1 MKKIILLVFVFAF
14 TVSSFAQDYDPPS
27 SYDLRNVGGIN
38 YVTSVKSQQGGT
50 CWTHGVMSSMEGNL
64 MMTGVWIANGETG
77 EPNLAEY
84 HLDWWNGF
92 NQHNNDDRIPP
103 SGGGLTV
110 HMGGDYLVSSAYL
123 SRFEGAVRDIDGQS
137 YSSPPLRYSPSY
149 HYYYPRH
156 IEWYVVGDNLSNINT
171 IKYKIMSY
179 GVIGTSLCSN
189 GSFMSNYIHYQPPSS
204 QLEPNHAV
212 SIVGWDDNKVTQA
225 PLPGAWLCKNSWGSN
240 WGLSGYF
247 WISYYDKYCCR
258 HPEMGAISFQDVE
271 RKAYD
276 KTYYHDYHGWRDTR
290 TNCTEI
296 FNAFTTT
303 NESFLK
309 SVSFFTAKDSV
320 DFSVKVYDSF
330 TGGQLSGLQCSVG
343 GYIQHKGFHT
353 VDLCSVVHFNNAD
366 DFYLY
371 LYLSEGGQPFD
382 RTSDVPVLL
391 GYSCDVIV
399 VSASNPGE
407 SYYKSGSSWLDLY
420 NVDTT
425 ANFCIK
431 GLFVNDTAAIGT
443 TNSNWNVPQTYSLN
457 QNYPNPFNPV
467 TTISFDVP
475 KTSNVE
481 LVIYDALGREV
492 DRLVDMELA
501 PGSYNK
507 NWNASNFAS
516 GVYYYKIISN
526 DFVDTKKMIL
536 IK

>member
-27 SYDLRNVGGIN
+27 SYDLRNVNGIN

-50 CWTHGVMSSMEGNL
+50 CWTHGVMASMEGNL

-92 NQHNNDDRIPP
+92 NTFNNDDDPG
-103 SGGGLTV
+103 GGGLTV

-123 SRFEGAVRDIDGQS
+123 TRNEGAVRDIDGQS

-149 HYYYPRH
+149 HYYYPRN

-189 GSFMSNYIHYQPPSS
+189 SSFISNYIHYQPPSS
-204 QLEPNHAV
+204 QLDPNHAV

-225 PLPGAWLCKNSWGSN
+225 PLPGAWLCKNSWGSG
-240 WGLSGYF
+240 WGLNGYF
-247 WISYYDKYCCR
+247 WISYYDKYCGH

-309 SVSFFTAKDSV
+309 SVSFFIAKDSV
-320 DFSVKVYDSF
+320 DYTVKVYDNF
-330 TGGQLSGLQCSVG
+330 TGGQLAGQLATNSG
-343 GYIQHKGFHT
+343 YFQHKGFHT
-353 VDLCSVVHFNNAD
+353 INLCEPIHFSNVN

-391 GYSCDVIV
+391 GASYRVIV

-431 GLFVNDTAAIGT
+431 GLFVNDTATGT
-443 TNSNWNVPQTYSLN
+443 TNSTVTIPQTYSLY
-457 QNYPNPFNPV
+457 QNYPNPFNPT
-467 TTISFDVP
+467 TTISFDIP
-475 KTSNVE
+475 KTAKVKLAIYNVVGKE
-481 LVIYDALGREV
+481 IVSLVNRK
-492 DRLVDMELA
+492 MN
-501 PGSYNK
+501 PGSYEV
-507 NWNASNFAS
+507 NWDASNFTS
-516 GVYYYKIISN
+516 GVYFYRIFS
-526 DFVDTKKMIL
+526 DGFVDTKKMVL